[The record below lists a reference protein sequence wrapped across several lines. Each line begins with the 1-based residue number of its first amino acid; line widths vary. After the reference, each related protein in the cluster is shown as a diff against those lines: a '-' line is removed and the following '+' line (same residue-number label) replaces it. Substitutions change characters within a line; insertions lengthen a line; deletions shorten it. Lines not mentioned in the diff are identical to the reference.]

1 MDLNINLSELR
12 QILCKKSGPTVH
24 VLGGG
29 REVVGKFERFSLSE
43 KHTFCK

>member
-12 QILCKKSGPTVH
+12 QILCKKIGPACWV
-24 VLGGG
+24 
-29 REVVGKFERFSLSE
+29 VVGKFEKFSLSE